1 MMAFY
6 GATDNDVMWIMKWC
20 HLRRKILSSEISS
33 ECFFWGK
40 VQYLWMS
47 IKVDEPSSD
56 SR

>member
-33 ECFFWGK
+33 ECFFGEK
-40 VQYLWMS
+40 SS
-47 IKVDEPSSD
+47 IYG
-56 SR
+56 